1 MMMYLGIISII
12 LIGTLLHFLYEFSH
26 HNKFVAVFAAVN
38 ESVWEHIKI
47 AMTPTFLWTIVL
59 GFHYGWDARILVGL
73 ALCLSVIIIMIPA
86 LFYAYTAFTKK
97 SILLVDIICFS
108 TTIFCS
114 ELVFFHFINYYAPL
128 PLFCIIASII
138 LLIIEILI
146 YFSFTF
152 FPPNNL
158 FFKDPISKQY
168 GLRGHTH
175 HEHHHDKQHHKHEKS
190 SHKAS

>member
-1 MMMYLGIISII
+1 MMYLGIISII
-12 LIGTLLHFLYEFSH
+12 LVGTSLHFLYELSH

-59 GFHYGWDARILVGL
+59 GFHYGWNTRLLVGL
-73 ALCLSVIIIMIPA
+73 AQCLSVIIIMIPA

-97 SILLVDIICFS
+97 SILIVDIICFCI
-108 TTIFCS
+108 TIFCS
-114 ELVFFHFINYYAPL
+114 ELVFFHFINFYFPL
-128 PLFCIIASII
+128 PTFCIVASVI

-152 FPPNNL
+152 FPPSNL

-175 HEHHHDKQHHKHEKS
+175 HEHHHHEERHKHEKS
-190 SHKAS
+190 SH